1 MNPGKARLL
10 LALALWTPP
19 LYPDQTGRTKQS
31 LDRTRSLAEAQHEIV
46 MLLLQ
51 KKEFTRATA
60 EASKIFEM
68 GWPEDQ
74 EPVLLREL
82 LFFADQFLHHGEPA
96 LGIQLMETNAK
107 SFKAVKSRVAIY
119 KEKGY
124 LYKELNQNDK
134 ALDCFREAQRLEK
147 NGH

>member
-1 MNPGKARLL
+1 M
-10 LALALWTPP
+10 
-19 LYPDQTGRTKQS
+19 
-31 LDRTRSLAEAQHEIV
+31 AEAQHEIV

-51 KKEFTRATA
+51 KKDFTRATT

-124 LYKELNQNDK
+124 LYKEMSQNDK